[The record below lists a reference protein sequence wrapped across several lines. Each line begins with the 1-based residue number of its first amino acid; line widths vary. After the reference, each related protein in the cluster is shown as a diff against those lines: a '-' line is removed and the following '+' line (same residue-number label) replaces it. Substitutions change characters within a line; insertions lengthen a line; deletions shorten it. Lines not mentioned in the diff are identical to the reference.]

1 MTRRSGD
8 RAAPPALS
16 GQQIAKAAGVSPAI
30 VSRILNLAG
39 LSRLRELERPEPVRR
54 YDASIPASSSTSAAS
69 VASGI
74 HPHHANEKAK
84 SAVAFPK
91 AAIAYYNSLGV
102 TTPPSEP
109 ESSSPGPTPIIGT
122 GLTKPKAIR
131 QSASSDSPR
140 TTC

>member
-1 MTRRSGD
+1 MIALRT
-8 RAAPPALS
+8 PALS
-16 GQQIAKAAGVSPAI
+16 GEQIAKAAGVSPAI

-39 LSRLRELERPEPVRR
+39 LSRLRESRAARAGAALQT
-54 YDASIPASSSTSAAS
+54 PASRRARIHIGRFRRIGHSPAS
-69 VASGI
+69 WL
-74 HPHHANEKAK
+74 NEKAK

-109 ESSSPGPTPIIGT
+109 ESSLSPGPTPINWHGPHEAK
-122 GLTKPKAIR
+122 GKPPI
-131 QSASSDSPR
+131 SLLEDSPR